1 LQKNQLAK
9 YKAFINSGLTWFAI
23 CTLLLTL
30 PGSAF
35 SQESWLDKIGFDKWV
50 HIGLFA
56 VLVFLICWGL
66 LKFTNNEKKLKR
78 LFIVFTLDCL
88 VFGIIMEFVQD
99 NFIPNRSFDYGDI
112 LADAIGCFAGWW
124 FINKTYKGYI
134 KK

>member
-1 LQKNQLAK
+1 M
-9 YKAFINSGLTWFAI
+9 
-23 CTLLLTL
+23 
-30 PGSAF
+30 
-35 SQESWLDKIGFDKWV
+35 
-50 HIGLFA
+50 
-56 VLVFLICWGL
+56 LVFLICWGL
-66 LKFTNNEKKLKR
+66 LKFTNDEKKLKR

-112 LADAIGCFAGWW
+112 LADAVGCFAGWC